1 MAKTTKELA
10 EICNVSEQAIRS
22 WCKRNNVEK
31 ERNESTKA
39 SYVIDE
45 ITETAIIG
53 YYQGEVAPFIPHE
66 SNTCAKVRKETLQE
80 RKETTQEGKEATQEG
95 KESWKAVSDVLKE
108 QISSLQKQIDTLT
121 EQLKKKDEQLT
132 EKDKQI
138 EQLTSTLLLS
148 QQTQQDLTA
157 ALTSAQA
164 LHAGTIQRQL
174 TVKEDKPAG
183 FFKNFF
189 RKKDN
194 E

>member
-45 ITETAIIG
+45 LTETAMIG
-53 YYQGEVAPFIPHE
+53 YYQGEVAPFFPQE
-66 SNTCAKVRKETLQE
+66 SNASAKVRKEI
-80 RKETTQEGKEATQEG
+80 TQEG

-164 LHAGTIQRQL
+164 LHAGTIQKQL
-174 TVKEDKPAG
+174 TFKEDKPAG

>member
-45 ITETAIIG
+45 LTETAIIG
-53 YYQGEVAPFIPHE
+53 YYQGEVAPFIPQE
-66 SNTCAKVRKETLQE
+66 SNASTKVRKETLQE
-80 RKETTQEGKEATQEG
+80 RKEATQEG

-108 QISSLQKQIDTLT
+108 QISSQQKQIDTLT

-157 ALTSAQA
+157 ALTTAQA
-164 LHAGTIQRQL
+164 LHAGTIQKQL
-174 TVKEDKPAG
+174 PFKEDKPAG
-183 FFKNFF
+183 FFRNFF
-189 RKKDN
+189 KKKDN